1 MAEARTLYH
10 LNVNAILWLGLASYG
25 LAQSLDE
32 PDNLAIRGENV
43 EEIIARDI
51 DLSLKERDD
60 DDGLETRD
68 NEDELVDVRD
78 FEDDLAVR
86 EFEEALLE
94 ARGLYARQASLRP
107 RPRPR
112 PAPAP
117 NPAPP
122 SSGRR
127 TR

>member
-1 MAEARTLYH
+1 MIVLKHSSVT
-10 LNVNAILWLGLASYG
+10 AIFWLGLASRG

-68 NEDELVDVRD
+68 NEDELVEVRD
-78 FEDDLAVR
+78 FEDDLAVQ

-94 ARGLYARQASLRP
+94 ARGVYAREAGLRP